1 MGGLM
6 TITAEQRAA
15 LLAPTSAEPAWLRRS
30 LNGLTADFRPRI
42 PQAVAPTAEQRERIS
57 ARATRLSSNLAP
69 AGVDVI
75 GALVARLQAAFP
87 SASLDA
93 ATAEANA
100 ESYLIALEGVP
111 AFALDEA
118 CRRILQRKVPG
129 LNAKFMPTAPELR
142 ALVDELSL
150 PARWHLKEL
159 RRLLDAEVE
168 REVSAEERARVAALL
183 RGLNLSPLDEVKG
196 AGAAA

>member
-1 MGGLM
+1 MGGLV

-15 LLAPTSAEPAWLRRS
+15 LLAPTSAEPEWLRRS
-30 LNGLTADFRPRI
+30 LSGLTADFRPKI
-42 PQAVAPTAEQRERIS
+42 PQAVAPNPEQRAKIS
-57 ARATRLSSNLAP
+57 ARVDRLSLSLAP
-69 AGVDVI
+69 AGVDLV
-75 GALVARLQAAFP
+75 GVMVARLQAAFP
-87 SASLDA
+87 SAGLDP

-118 CRRILQRKVPG
+118 CRRILQRKVPS

-142 ALVDELSL
+142 ALVDEISL

-159 RRLLDAEVE
+159 QRLLSAEVE
-168 REVSAEERARVAALL
+168 RDVSPEERERVAARFREFL
-183 RGLNLSPLDEVKG
+183 
-196 AGAAA
+196 AASATQNEARA